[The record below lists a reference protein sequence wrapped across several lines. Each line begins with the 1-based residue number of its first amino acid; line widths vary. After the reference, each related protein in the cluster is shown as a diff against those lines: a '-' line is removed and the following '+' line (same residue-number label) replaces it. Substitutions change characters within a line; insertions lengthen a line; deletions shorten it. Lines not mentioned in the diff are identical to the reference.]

1 MVSPRPLF
9 LLSTA
14 LLLNALGLAW
24 AQIAETPND
33 ATGISIPYPLIH
45 LVHSRDANPPGTT
58 GYFSRRDPFLF
69 YQLGRD
75 LLNRQYQLSHGVYG
89 RPGELSIPL
98 YVNDPEGPQ
107 HGALARIARDHAS
120 SCGFCHSIPY
130 REPGGGQTIGSTGA
144 VGRNS
149 SHFYGAGLVEMIG
162 EQIRQKIFAL
172 YDTDQDGRFSRQEVA
187 GPRPVRIEPLP
198 GAVAIDFGDLSPG
211 PDGVPRLNS
220 LFRIWYLDGQGAV
233 IQDAYSLDDPR
244 VAGFNLAVE
253 VFGWGRGWRTI
264 GSRRVSQ
271 GGEAATIRGFFTSAA
286 DVHMGIQAHDP
297 SQQARPNGL
306 GARSLAGAQQY
317 ALGSSVDRGLRLAS
331 TGLSLDDPD
340 HDGHVSELTE
350 GDIDAVE
357 FYMLHAPAPAVRGN
371 PRNEEGRLV
380 LREIGCT
387 RCHVEEWQIEARDEA
402 RGLTGD
408 RRLFELKTSSRA
420 QADGTVEIVGA
431 LVPLWERPASGEHT
445 PRGGAYRVERIYSD
459 FKHWDIGP
467 EFHERRFD
475 GTLQREHRT
484 APLWGAGSTAPY
496 GHGGQFLSLD
506 AVIQAHGGEAQKES
520 EAYRRLDAGRR
531 QLLLKY
537 LDSLVLYSTDEIRSD
552 IDGDCAL
559 ADSFQVAGTDV
570 GYERF
575 DARFLF
581 ARPPRF
587 RSVGTAVTPS
597 GQRKVLALIENVAE
611 TFKLDLP
618 ARRDTDRD
626 GFPDILDP
634 APHSPGVEEKRS
646 GGSPA
651 SQKH

>member
-1 MVSPRPLF
+1 MDFSRIVL

-14 LLLNALGLAW
+14 FLFAGFRPAR

-33 ATGISIPYPLIH
+33 ATGVSIPYPLIH
-45 LVHSRDANPPGTT
+45 LVHSRDASPPGTT
-58 GYFSRRDPFLF
+58 GDFSRRDPFLL

-98 YVNDPEGPQ
+98 YINDPEGPQ

-162 EQIRQKIFAL
+162 EQIRQKIFVL
-172 YDTDQDGRFSRQEVA
+172 YDTDRDGRFSREEVA

-198 GAVAIDFGDLSPG
+198 GAPAIDLGDLSPG

-220 LFRIWYLDGQGAV
+220 LFRVWYVDAQGAV
-233 IQDAYSLDDPR
+233 VQDAYGLDDPR
-244 VAGFNLAVE
+244 VAGFNVAVE
-253 VFGWGRGWRTI
+253 VFGWGRGWRRV

-297 SQQARPNGL
+297 SQQARRNGL

-317 ALGSSVDRGLRLAS
+317 ALGGSVDRGLRLAP

-340 HDGHVSELTE
+340 RDGHPSELTE

-357 FYMLHAPAPAVRGN
+357 FYMLHAPAPAVRGT
-371 PRNEEGRLV
+371 PRSEEGRLV
-380 LREIGCT
+380 MQETGCT
-387 RCHVEEWQIEARDEA
+387 RCHVEDWQIEARDEA

-408 RRLFELKTSSRA
+408 RRLFELRTSSRA
-420 QADGTVEIVGA
+420 QTDGTVEIVGA
-431 LVPLWERPASGEHT
+431 LAPLWERLASGEYV

-459 FKHWDIGP
+459 FKHWDLGP

-475 GTLQREHRT
+475 ATLQREHRT
-484 APLWGAGSTAPY
+484 APLWGVGSTAPY
-496 GHGGQFLSLD
+496 GHGGQFPTLD
-506 AVIQAHGGEAQKES
+506 AVIQAHGGEARKES
-520 EAYRRLDAGRR
+520 EAYRQLDARRR
-531 QLLLKY
+531 QRLLEY
-537 LDSLVLYSTDEIRSD
+537 LGSLVLYSTDEIRSD
-552 IDGDCAL
+552 IDGDGVL
-559 ADSFQVAGTDV
+559 ADVFQVAGTDV

-575 DARFLF
+575 DARFLLV
-581 ARPPRF
+581 RPPRF

-597 GQRKVLALIENVAE
+597 GQRKVLALIDNVVEA
-611 TFKLDLP
+611 FALDLP
-618 ARRDTDRD
+618 ARRDSDRD
-626 GFPDILDP
+626 GFPDVLDP
-634 APHSPGVEEKRS
+634 APQSPGIEE
-646 GGSPA
+646 SPA
-651 SQKH
+651 GQARQLSF